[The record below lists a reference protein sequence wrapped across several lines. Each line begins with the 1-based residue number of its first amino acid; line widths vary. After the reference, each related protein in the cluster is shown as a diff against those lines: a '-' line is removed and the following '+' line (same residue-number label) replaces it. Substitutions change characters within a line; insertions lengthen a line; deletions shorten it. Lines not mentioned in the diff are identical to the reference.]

1 MSIRVLE
8 DAVASAIAAG
18 EVVER
23 PASVVKELVENS
35 IDADA
40 SRLTVEIEQGGLK
53 RIRVADD
60 GAGIAPG
67 EMETAFER
75 HATSKLRTLDD
86 LDSLHT
92 LGFRGEALPSIAAAA
107 RVRLVSRQAD
117 GEGAAIEVEAGK
129 VLSQGPASAPPGVT
143 VTVDALFSALPARL
157 KFLRSTGA
165 ETARVRQA
173 VENLALAYPSVAVAL
188 RADDKALL
196 RTPGGGGL
204 RDAFAAVHGAELA
217 EAMLNLA
224 PSPAA
229 PFRVR
234 GLISPPSH
242 SRPNRSAIRLFVN
255 GRWVQSRALTVA
267 VEEAYAGLLMQG
279 RYPIAVV
286 MIEAPP
292 HEVDANVHPNKRE
305 VRFAR
310 EGDAFS
316 SVQRSVRESLLA
328 EVPVVDA
335 RTLEHPAAPGGAV
348 PAANP
353 FAFTVAASPTLPS
366 LPFAPIDGGA
376 APAPAS
382 AAAEETAMPRLRV
395 LGQVSNTYVVAEGPD
410 GMYLVDQHAAHES
423 ILYYRLLRRW
433 EEGEP
438 DVQLLLEPQAVEV
451 TPEQQER
458 LAAQLDDLRRYG
470 FDIEEFGGAWL
481 VRSVPAVGRSVDAN
495 VLLADLLAEGAAT
508 PFGGEPHRAMAASI
522 ACHGAIRAGQALDQ
536 QEMTALVQA
545 LEASPGPPHCPH
557 GRPTAVRLTTGML
570 EREFGRL

>member
-8 DAVASAIAAG
+8 SAVASGIAAG
-18 EVVER
+18 EVIER

-35 IDADA
+35 IDAGA
-40 SRLTVEIEQGGLK
+40 SRIAVEIEQGGLK

-60 GAGIAPG
+60 GGGIAPD
-67 EMETAFER
+67 ELETAFER

-86 LDSLHT
+86 LDALHT

-117 GEGAAIEVEAGK
+117 GEGAAIELEGGL
-129 VLSQGPASAPPGVT
+129 VLSKGAASAPPGVT
-143 VTVDALFSALPARL
+143 VSVEALFSALPARL

-165 ETARVRQA
+165 ETGRVRQA
-173 VENLALAYPSVAVAL
+173 VETLALAYPSVAIAL
-188 RADDKALL
+188 SADGKALL
-196 RTPGGGGL
+196 RSPGGGGL

-217 EAMLNLA
+217 EAMLDLA
-224 PSPAA
+224 PSRAA
-229 PFRVR
+229 AFRVR

-242 SRPNRSAIRLFVN
+242 SRPNRSAVRLFVN
-255 GRWVQSRALTVA
+255 GRWVQSRALSVA

-286 MIEAPP
+286 LIDAPP
-292 HEVDANVHPNKRE
+292 YEVDANVHPNKRE

-310 EGDAFS
+310 ENDAFS

-328 EVPVVDA
+328 HVPVVDA
-335 RTLEHPAAPGGAV
+335 RPFERPGTPAGAV

-353 FAFTVAASPTLPS
+353 FAFSIGASP
-366 LPFAPIDGGA
+366 APPPPLAPPDGGA
-376 APAPAS
+376 APAPS
-382 AAAEETAMPRLRV
+382 APEQTAMPRLRV
-395 LGQVSNTYVVAEGPD
+395 LGQVSNTYIVAEGPD

-423 ILYYRLLRRW
+423 VLYYRLLRRW

-438 DVQLLLEPQAVEV
+438 DVQLLLAPQTVEL

-458 LAAQLDDLRRYG
+458 LAARLDDLRRYG
-470 FDIEEFGGAWL
+470 FDLEEFGGAWL
-481 VRSVPAVGRSVDAN
+481 VRSVPATGRSVDAN
-495 VLLADLLAEGAAT
+495 ALLADLLAEGDASLT
-508 PFGGEPHRAMAASI
+508 GGEAHRAIAASI

-536 QEMTALVQA
+536 QEMAALIQA

-557 GRPTAVRLTTGML
+557 GRPTAVRLTAGML
-570 EREFGRL
+570 EREFGRV